1 MAGIDHLHNGFP
13 IGSRVTLSLRGLAIA
28 ESRGVL
34 QAGRPPAAGSGYATD
49 YIGSRAAL
57 GSVLVRSGEALAAP
71 SPAPLAIPALTE
83 SRCGTL
89 VRIDG
94 VRYTP
99 EDLSAATWAG
109 YKRFTDADGNAVYTY
124 VRRYA
129 RFADAEVPAGTV
141 SLTTQARRSTL
152 MCAATPGLR
161 TTRCPSAAVR
171 SRESCNTTPPGKG
184 VTSSNCA
191 MRTTARIS
199 LLTLPVLL
207 TLPAGCDRATQ
218 PEFTVRPPEP
228 QNSVA
233 YLKSLCDG
241 KSSVA
246 IAQDI
251 TIRGFVTANDL
262 YGEFHRTIVV
272 EDASGGISIAAEG
285 SPLADLYPFGIV
297 ATVRCNGLT
306 LCDYG
311 GKIQLGTTPGDG
323 GAGCIPREEL
333 ARYIRTEPP
342 GGETP
347 SAQLLTFDA
356 VSARH
361 IDTRVRFDDVRFAD
375 AGKTWCDTDPE
386 TGRAVATERE
396 IVDTRGRTFTVRT
409 AATCVYAKEPLP
421 QGTGSLYGIIDYFAG
436 KYTLRVT
443 NREAEFS
450 GTAAHSAATRPT
462 AGRPARTTRTTRA
475 GVTAATPPTAYP

>member
-1 MAGIDHLHNGFP
+1 
-13 IGSRVTLSLRGLAIA
+13 
-28 ESRGVL
+28 
-34 QAGRPPAAGSGYATD
+34 
-49 YIGSRAAL
+49 
-57 GSVLVRSGEALAAP
+57 
-71 SPAPLAIPALTE
+71 
-83 SRCGTL
+83 
-89 VRIDG
+89 
-94 VRYTP
+94 
-99 EDLSAATWAG
+99 
-109 YKRFTDADGNAVYTY
+109 
-124 VRRYA
+124 
-129 RFADAEVPAGTV
+129 
-141 SLTTQARRSTL
+141 
-152 MCAATPGLR
+152 
-161 TTRCPSAAVR
+161 
-171 SRESCNTTPPGKG
+171 
-184 VTSSNCA
+184 

-375 AGKTWCDTDPE
+375 AGKTW
-386 TGRAVATERE
+386 
-396 IVDTRGRTFTVRT
+396 
-409 AATCVYAKEPLP
+409 
-421 QGTGSLYGIIDYFAG
+421 
-436 KYTLRVT
+436 
-443 NREAEFS
+443 
-450 GTAAHSAATRPT
+450 
-462 AGRPARTTRTTRA
+462 
-475 GVTAATPPTAYP
+475 

>member
-1 MAGIDHLHNGFP
+1 
-13 IGSRVTLSLRGLAIA
+13 
-28 ESRGVL
+28 
-34 QAGRPPAAGSGYATD
+34 
-49 YIGSRAAL
+49 
-57 GSVLVRSGEALAAP
+57 
-71 SPAPLAIPALTE
+71 
-83 SRCGTL
+83 
-89 VRIDG
+89 
-94 VRYTP
+94 
-99 EDLSAATWAG
+99 
-109 YKRFTDADGNAVYTY
+109 
-124 VRRYA
+124 
-129 RFADAEVPAGTV
+129 
-141 SLTTQARRSTL
+141 
-152 MCAATPGLR
+152 
-161 TTRCPSAAVR
+161 
-171 SRESCNTTPPGKG
+171 
-184 VTSSNCA
+184 

-323 GAGCIPREEL
+323 GAGDGSGVLDGEGEL
-333 ARYIRTEPP
+333 GVD
-342 GGETP
+342 GGG
-347 SAQLLTFDA
+347 F
-356 VSARH
+356 
-361 IDTRVRFDDVRFAD
+361 F
-375 AGKTWCDTDPE
+375 
-386 TGRAVATERE
+386 
-396 IVDTRGRTFTVRT
+396 
-409 AATCVYAKEPLP
+409 
-421 QGTGSLYGIIDYFAG
+421 LY
-436 KYTLRVT
+436 LCRCHLH
-443 NREAEFS
+443 NFS
-450 GTAAHSAATRPT
+450 
-462 AGRPARTTRTTRA
+462 
-475 GVTAATPPTAYP
+475 

>member
-1 MAGIDHLHNGFP
+1 
-13 IGSRVTLSLRGLAIA
+13 
-28 ESRGVL
+28 
-34 QAGRPPAAGSGYATD
+34 
-49 YIGSRAAL
+49 
-57 GSVLVRSGEALAAP
+57 
-71 SPAPLAIPALTE
+71 
-83 SRCGTL
+83 
-89 VRIDG
+89 
-94 VRYTP
+94 
-99 EDLSAATWAG
+99 
-109 YKRFTDADGNAVYTY
+109 
-124 VRRYA
+124 
-129 RFADAEVPAGTV
+129 
-141 SLTTQARRSTL
+141 
-152 MCAATPGLR
+152 
-161 TTRCPSAAVR
+161 
-171 SRESCNTTPPGKG
+171 
-184 VTSSNCA
+184 
-191 MRTTARIS
+191 MRTIARIS

-272 EDASGGISIAAEG
+272 EDASGGIAIAAEG

-311 GKIQLGTTPGDG
+311 GKIQLGTTPGD
-323 GAGCIPREEL
+323 
-333 ARYIRTEPP
+333 

-462 AGRPARTTRTTRA
+462 AGRPARTTRA

>member
-1 MAGIDHLHNGFP
+1 
-13 IGSRVTLSLRGLAIA
+13 
-28 ESRGVL
+28 
-34 QAGRPPAAGSGYATD
+34 
-49 YIGSRAAL
+49 
-57 GSVLVRSGEALAAP
+57 
-71 SPAPLAIPALTE
+71 
-83 SRCGTL
+83 
-89 VRIDG
+89 
-94 VRYTP
+94 
-99 EDLSAATWAG
+99 
-109 YKRFTDADGNAVYTY
+109 
-124 VRRYA
+124 
-129 RFADAEVPAGTV
+129 
-141 SLTTQARRSTL
+141 
-152 MCAATPGLR
+152 
-161 TTRCPSAAVR
+161 
-171 SRESCNTTPPGKG
+171 
-184 VTSSNCA
+184 
-191 MRTTARIS
+191 MRTIARIS

-272 EDASGGISIAAEG
+272 EDASGGIAIAAEG

-421 QGTGSLYGIIDYFAG
+421 QGTGSLYGII
-436 KYTLRVT
+436 TVR
-443 NREAEFS
+443 
-450 GTAAHSAATRPT
+450 
-462 AGRPARTTRTTRA
+462 
-475 GVTAATPPTAYP
+475 